1 MIRKDLSVQKSN
13 SINKL
18 RINSIWTVLRYRLI
32 ARART
37 FLPWIRTRYRVV
49 RVPERARIFTA
60 VSALTIEFQFFFQFL
75 CSNLDRDQFFLFSF
89 GRSSRNSLSLS
100 LPLYLCQRHTHP
112 YTLTANQLANC
123 FSITSHFKS
132 QTFSTLQ
139 VFFAFFLAKVF
150 FTRKFRSSVVRL
162 NDLAH
167 FCFSQTISWSDW
179 NRKRLKKRFST
190 AVTLVHLT

>member
-1 MIRKDLSVQKSN
+1 MTWGRE
-13 SINKL
+13 
-18 RINSIWTVLRYRLI
+18 W
-32 ARART
+32 ART

-60 VSALTIEFQFFFQFL
+60 VSALTIEFKSSFQFF

-100 LPLYLCQRHTHP
+100 LSPSVSLSLSLSLPLYLCQRHTHP
-112 YTLTANQLANC
+112 YTRTANQPANC

-179 NRKRLKKRFST
+179 NRKRLKNCLARR
-190 AVTLVHLT
+190 